1 MMIKMKKVRIK
12 NLQNIFYI
20 LFSLYHIVLLSKFR
34 KNLRKIYDYDKEKH
48 ITNQIKLNKNQIF
61 CNCIFIKFYKL
72 TDDVIYY
79 LNNIVKKY

>member
-34 KNLRKIYDYDKEKH
+34 KNLRKIYDYELKKN
-48 ITNQIKLNKNQIF
+48 TLQIKSN
-61 CNCIFIKFYKL
+61 
-72 TDDVIYY
+72 
-79 LNNIVKKY
+79 